1 MEVRVFSTAPFDKFR
16 RRAESGAMS
25 ETDHRAPH
33 DGDFLGAEALTSE
46 RMEAVAAAIA
56 AADKPA
62 LLAEIAEFH
71 ESDVAEMIALLPP
84 DARAAFT
91 RLVGADIPAAVF
103 AELDEGVRDE
113 VVEHLDLETL
123 IATIQALESDD
134 AVGVLEDVDLSERA
148 EILERIPETDRLVLE
163 RSLDFPEDSAGRL
176 MQSGFVAVPPYWTVG
191 RTIDHLRETE
201 DLPDS
206 FLEIIIVD
214 PMHKPVGVVKLD
226 RILRTQR
233 PVAVGDVIDADFTLI
248 PATTDREEV
257 ARLFERYNLVSAA
270 VVDENQRM
278 LGVITADD
286 VIEVIADEAGEDILL
301 LGGVGDEAVTDT
313 VLRAA
318 RGRFS
323 WLFVNL
329 ATAIAASVVIALFD
343 ASIEQMVALAILM
356 PIVASMGG
364 NAGTQTLTI
373 TVRSL
378 ATQDIIPLNARRAI
392 YRELGIGFI
401 NGAAFAA
408 IVGLVG
414 AFWFDDVPLGVV
426 LAAAMIANMVVA
438 AAAGILVPIGL
449 HRARID
455 PAVASGVFVT
465 TVTDVIGFFAFL
477 GFATIFLLA

>member
-1 MEVRVFSTAPFDKFR
+1 M
-16 RRAESGAMS
+16 
-25 ETDHRAPH
+25 
-33 DGDFLGAEALTSE
+33 
-46 RMEAVAAAIA
+46 
-56 AADKPA
+56 
-62 LLAEIAEFH
+62 
-71 ESDVAEMIALLPP
+71 
-84 DARAAFT
+84 
-91 RLVGADIPAAVF
+91 
-103 AELDEGVRDE
+103 
-113 VVEHLDLETL
+113 
-123 IATIQALESDD
+123 
-134 AVGVLEDVDLSERA
+134 
-148 EILERIPETDRLVLE
+148 
-163 RSLDFPEDSAGRL
+163 
-176 MQSGFVAVPPYWTVG
+176 
-191 RTIDHLRETE
+191 
-201 DLPDS
+201 
-206 FLEIIIVD
+206 
-214 PMHKPVGVVKLD
+214 
-226 RILRTQR
+226 
-233 PVAVGDVIDADFTLI
+233 
-248 PATTDREEV
+248 
-257 ARLFERYNLVSAA
+257 
-270 VVDENQRM
+270 
-278 LGVITADD
+278 
-286 VIEVIADEAGEDILL
+286 
-301 LGGVGDEAVTDT
+301 GDEAVTDT